1 MKKSSRNLSIACVLV
16 ISLLVL
22 SSQALAEGTL
32 TIKCVDPA
40 GNAVAGA
47 KVIIQQFETN
57 KVKDKKSDA
66 KGITDFGKVDDG
78 TYRVL
83 GRKDGFAPALY
94 EFASI
99 KGNGETVTL
108 TFQPGDPAKKLYFE
122 DPALNSKA
130 YEAFDLGLKSLREGK
145 FTDGENQLK
154 TSIEINP
161 SNPMVHFYLA
171 IAYLQQ
177 QKFDLGEAELKK
189 ASTLSTILVS
199 LPAKDPTAPSPYA
212 EIKTKADEQ
221 LAKMPALRLRVEG
234 EKAFTQKQ
242 YDVAA
247 VKFQEAT
254 KYDSKDAEL
263 YSYQAVALANLKK
276 FDEAIQAIDKA
287 IQLSPAEKS
296 FVATKEKI
304 SNMRENDR
312 LSQAQAVLNDG
323 DKLYKGQDYA
333 GALKKYEE
341 ALPLVSGPKQSI
353 VYAAIA
359 RSDIGLNQG
368 DKAIEAYKKS
378 IELSPDNPEYRK
390 ALAQFYLKEKRYEDA
405 LNLYAEAKGTGSDSA
420 DKTLFQLG
428 QTLSNQGNSE
438 VAALAFERTIKAN
451 PENAE
456 AYYELGMLMFYDKK
470 NDTRAK
476 ELLEKY
482 VQIGKNAD
490 HLSNTHNV
498 LVVLKKRMG
507 AK

>member
-1 MKKSSRNLSIACVLV
+1 MKKSRRNLSIGCVLA

-32 TIKCVDPA
+32 TVKCVDPS
-40 GNAVAGA
+40 GNPVAGA
-47 KVIIQQFETN
+47 RVIIQQFETN
-57 KVKDKKSDA
+57 KVKDKKADA
-66 KGITDFGKVDDG
+66 KGVTDFGKVDDG

-83 GRKDGFAPALY
+83 GRKEGFTPALY

-99 KGNGETVTL
+99 KGNPESVTL

-145 FTDGENQLK
+145 FAEGENQLK

-171 IAYLQQ
+171 IACLQQ
-177 QKFDLGEAELKK
+177 QKFDLGEQELKK
-189 ASTLSTILVS
+189 ASTLSSILMS

-212 EIKTKADEQ
+212 EIKTKSDEQ
-221 LAKMPALRLRVEG
+221 LARMPALRLRSEG
-234 EKAFTQKQ
+234 EKAFSQKQ

-247 VKFQEAT
+247 AKFQEAS
-254 KYDSKDAEL
+254 KYDPKDAEI

-276 FDEAIQAIDKA
+276 FDEAAQAIDKA
-287 IQLSPAEKS
+287 IQLAPAEKS
-296 FVATKEKI
+296 FTATKEKI
-304 SNMRENDR
+304 VNMRENDR
-312 LSQAQAVLNDG
+312 LSQAQTMLNDG
-323 DKLYKGQDYA
+323 DKLYKSQDYA

-341 ALPLVSGPKQSI
+341 ALPLVSGSKQSI
-353 VYAAIA
+353 VYSAIA
-359 RSDIGLNQG
+359 RSDAGLNQT
-368 DKAIEAYKKS
+368 DKAIEAYKKA
-378 IELSPDNPEYRK
+378 IEMSPDNAEYRK
-390 ALAQFYLKEKRYEDA
+390 ALAQYYLKEKRYEDA
-405 LNLYAEAKGTGSDSA
+405 LNLYADSKGAGSEAA

-428 QTLSNQGNSE
+428 QTLSSQGNGE
-438 VAALAFERTIKAN
+438 VAALAFERAIKAN

-456 AYYELGMLMFYDKK
+456 AYYELGMLLFYDKK
-470 NDTRAK
+470 NDAHAK

-490 HLSNTHNV
+490 HMSNTQNV
-498 LVVLKKRMG
+498 LVVLKRRMG